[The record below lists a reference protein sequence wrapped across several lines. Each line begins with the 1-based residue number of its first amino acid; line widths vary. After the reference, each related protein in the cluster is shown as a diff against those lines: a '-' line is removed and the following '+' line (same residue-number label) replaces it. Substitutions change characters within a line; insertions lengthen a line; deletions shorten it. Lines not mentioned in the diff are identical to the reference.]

1 MKLTIDEVKSIRKR
15 LHCSLRRATHV
26 AKKAYMLNNLAAV
39 CKRGKMSDFKALM
52 IEVIEELYK
61 D

>member
-1 MKLTIDEVKSIRKR
+1 MLTTIEDIKSIRKR

-26 AKKAYMLNNLAAV
+26 AKRESMLKQLDEV
-39 CKRGKMSDFKALM
+39 CHSGNMSDFRVIM
-52 IEVIEELYK
+52 TEVIEELYK

>member
-1 MKLTIDEVKSIRKR
+1 MKLTIAAVKKIRRK

-26 AKKAYMLNNLAAV
+26 AKREQMLDKLEAT
-39 CKRGKMSDFKALM
+39 CESGKMTDFAELLT
-52 IEVIEELYK
+52 EVIEELYK

>member
-1 MKLTIDEVKSIRKR
+1 MQLTIAEIKEVRNR
-15 LHCSLRRATHV
+15 LHCSLRKATNV

-52 IEVIEELYK
+52 IEVINELYK